1 MEVLCVVRKG
11 RELKKEGEVRGRRF
25 SGLRTGG
32 MCLLAIMAACA
43 RPVSTGTGDPVQG
56 PAQTQARVWPV
67 LTRSHVDLWLHGYA
81 MLLRDTARVPV
92 FRRGYRERLQAA
104 KNQRNI
110 TTLLDANRERLQSRL
125 ALSPALANGQF
136 APMYFASFDQ
146 MQQVIDLF
154 IRADGNPSS
163 TNDATLRQY
172 FLVLASSFPAA
183 ADREWLRIFVQSL
196 EDERRRFYQ
205 EHWTAEH
212 AGRLPLVRATDSLW
226 QGTYRAKLQRF
237 LNNTQQE
244 NGDFILAL
252 TLGGEGRTVNFSA
265 RRNAVA
271 AAMPVSDPREPIYVL
286 AHEIVSSIVSTAVS
300 DNTTPNEQRAGTS
313 AGYVT
318 TGTVRGG
325 AMLLQRAAPELL
337 AGYTRYYLAQAGQ
350 STTGDINA
358 RLASVFPLPDAI
370 RDAIERQLE
379 VVLGGI

>member
-1 MEVLCVVRKG
+1 MRK
-11 RELKKEGEVRGRRF
+11 LMLIA
-25 SGLRTGG
+25 SAS
-32 MCLLAIMAACA
+32 LAASCA
-43 RPVSTGTGDPVQG
+43 RPVSVGTSEPTPTQS
-56 PAQTQARVWPV
+56 PTQTQARVWPV

-81 MLLRDTARVPV
+81 MLLRDTSRVPV
-92 FRRGYRERLQAA
+92 FRRGYRDRAQAA
-104 KNQRNI
+104 KNQRNV

-125 ALSPALANGQF
+125 GLSPALVNGQF
-136 APMYFASFDQ
+136 APMYFASFQQ

-154 IRADGNPSS
+154 LRAEGNPSN
-163 TNDATLRQY
+163 TNDATLRQF
-172 FLVLASSFPAA
+172 FLVLASSYPAA
-183 ADREWLRIFVQSL
+183 ADREWLRLFVQSL

-205 EHWTAEH
+205 EYWTSEQT
-212 AGRLPLVRATDSLW
+212 GRLSLVRMTDSLW

-237 LNNTQQE
+237 LTNTQQE
-244 NGDFILAL
+244 NGEFILAL

-265 RRNAVA
+265 RQNAVA
-271 AAMPVSDPREPIYVL
+271 TTMPDDDAREPIYVL
-286 AHEIVSSIVSTAVS
+286 AHEIVSSIVSTAVT

-313 AGYVT
+313 AAYIT
-318 TGTVRGG
+318 TGTVRAG

-370 RDAIERQLE
+370 RAAIERQLE